1 LPSQNQLMMFKI
13 ILTCLLFIS
22 INAHSQNYTPVDAS
36 SKVHF
41 IIKNF
46 GISTGGDFSGLKGQ
60 IVFLPEHPADS
71 KFEVSIS
78 ASTIDTDNQMR
89 DKNLTSDE
97 YFDAAKFPVIKMVS
111 TKISKTNKTDDGFYF
126 FTGNLTIK
134 GTTKSISFP
143 FQIKKI
149 NEDYLFTGN
158 FDIDRTDFGVGE
170 KNIVLSNKVSVSLSV
185 TAKKS

>member
-1 LPSQNQLMMFKI
+1 MMIRNIVAF
-13 ILTCLLFIS
+13 LVLLS
-22 INAHSQNYTPVDAS
+22 INAHSQDYTPSDAG

-46 GISTGGDFSGLKGQ
+46 GINTGGDFSGLKGQ
-60 IVFLPEHPADS
+60 IVFSPENVADS
-71 KFEVSIS
+71 KFDVTVST
-78 ASTIDTDNQMR
+78 STIDTDNEMR
-89 DKNLTSDE
+89 DKNLASDE

-111 TKISKTNKTDDGFYF
+111 SKISKTNKTTDGFYF
-126 FTGNLTIK
+126 FTGDLTIK
-134 GTTKSISFP
+134 GVTKSISFP
-143 FQIKKI
+143 FQVKKV
-149 NEDYLFTGN
+149 NDGYLFTAN

>member
-1 LPSQNQLMMFKI
+1 MMI
-13 ILTCLLFIS
+13 RNIVALLVLLS
-22 INAHSQNYTPVDAS
+22 INARSQNYTPSDAG

-46 GISTGGDFSGLKGQ
+46 GINTGGDFSGLKGQ
-60 IVFLPEHPADS
+60 IVFSPENPADS
-71 KFEVSIS
+71 KFDVTVST
-78 ASTIDTDNQMR
+78 STIDTDNEMR
-89 DKNLTSDE
+89 DKNLASDE

-111 TKISKTNKTDDGFYF
+111 TKISKTNKSADGFYF
-126 FTGNLTIK
+126 FTGDLTIK
-134 GTTKSISFP
+134 GVTKSISFP
-143 FQIKKI
+143 FQVKKV
-149 NEDYLFTGN
+149 NDGYLFTAN

>member
-1 LPSQNQLMMFKI
+1 MMI
-13 ILTCLLFIS
+13 RNILAFLILLS
-22 INAHSQNYTPVDAS
+22 INAHSQNYTPLDAG

-46 GISTGGDFSGLKGQ
+46 GINTGGDFSGLKGQ
-60 IVFLPEHPADS
+60 IVFSPEKVADS
-71 KFEVSIS
+71 KFDVTVS
-78 ASTIDTDNQMR
+78 AATIDTDNEMR
-89 DKNLTSDE
+89 DKNLASDE

-111 TKISKTNKTDDGFYF
+111 TKISKTNKTTDGFYF
-126 FTGNLTIK
+126 FTGDLTIK
-134 GTTKSISFP
+134 GVTKSISFP
-143 FQIKKI
+143 FQVKKTS
-149 NEDYLFTGN
+149 DGYLFTGS

>member
-1 LPSQNQLMMFKI
+1 MIRN
-13 ILTCLLFIS
+13 ILAFVILLS
-22 INAHSQNYTPVDAS
+22 INARSQNYTPSDEG

-46 GISTGGDFSGLKGQ
+46 GINTGGDFSGLKGQ
-60 IVFLPEHPADS
+60 IVFSPEEVADS
-71 KFEVSIS
+71 KFDVTVS
-78 ASTIDTDNQMR
+78 ASTIDTDNEMR
-89 DKNLTSDE
+89 DKNLASDE

-111 TKISKTNKTDDGFYF
+111 TKISKTNKTTDGFYF
-126 FTGNLTIK
+126 FTGDLTIK
-134 GTTKSISFP
+134 GVTKSISFP
-143 FQIKKI
+143 FQVKKI
-149 NEDYLFTGN
+149 NDGYIFTGN

>member
-1 LPSQNQLMMFKI
+1 MIRN
-13 ILTCLLFIS
+13 ILAFLILLSF
-22 INAHSQNYTPVDAS
+22 NAHSQNYTPLDAG

-46 GISTGGDFSGLKGQ
+46 GINTGGDFSGLKGQ
-60 IVFLPEHPADS
+60 ILFSPENVTES
-71 KFEVSIS
+71 KFDVSVS
-78 ASTIDTDNQMR
+78 TSTIDTDNEMR

-97 YFDAAKFPVIKMVS
+97 YFDAAKYPVIKIVS
-111 TKISKTNKTDDGFYF
+111 SKVSKTNKTADGFYF
-126 FTGNLTIK
+126 FTGDLTIK
-134 GTTKSISFP
+134 GVTKSISFP
-143 FQIKKI
+143 FQVKKV
-149 NEDYLFTGN
+149 NDGYLSTAN